1 MSKAVSSN
9 SVSFYDW
16 ELSFKKKPSTIQ
28 KISDNKMNK
37 LGINDDVFKNFMKK
51 WKEKNLS

>member
-1 MSKAVSSN
+1 MSKAVSSH

-16 ELSFKKKPSTIQ
+16 ELSFKKKPSTSK
-28 KISDNKMNK
+28 KISNDKMNK
-37 LGINDDVFKNFMKK
+37 LGINDNVFKNFVNK

>member
-16 ELSFKKKPSTIQ
+16 ELSFKKNASTDQ
-28 KISDNKMNK
+28 KISDDKMNK
-37 LGINDDVFKNFMKK
+37 LGINDDAFKDFMKK
-51 WKEKNLS
+51 WKERNFS

>member
-16 ELSFKKKPSTIQ
+16 ELSFKKNPSATQ
-28 KISDNKMNK
+28 KVSNDKMNK
-37 LGINDDVFKNFMKK
+37 LGINDDLFKNFMKK
-51 WKEKNLS
+51 WKEKNLL